1 MADLENKK
9 ANNPEAKKVKKK
21 SDKPS
26 LWSRIKSFFKSIK
39 SEVKKISWSPW
50 TDVRK
55 NTLVVVVVIVIC
67 AIALAVVDIV
77 FSYGIKFLG
86 PLGQTFARTL

>member
-9 ANNPEAKKVKKK
+9 ANNPETKPVKKK

-26 LWSRIKSFFKSIK
+26 LWSRIKSWMRSIK

-55 NTLVVVVVIVIC
+55 NTLVVVVVIVVC
-67 AIALAVVDIV
+67 AVALTIVDYV
-77 FSYGIKFLG
+77 FAQGITALG
-86 PLGQTFARTL
+86 NLF

>member
-9 ANNPEAKKVKKK
+9 ANNPETKNVKKK

-26 LWSRIKSFFKSIK
+26 LWSRIAAFCRSIK
-39 SEVKKISWSPW
+39 SELKKISWSPW

-55 NTLVVVVVIVIC
+55 NTLVVVVVIVVC
-67 AIALAVVDIV
+67 AVALAVVDIV
-77 FSYGIKFLG
+77 FSEGIKLLG
-86 PLGQTFARTL
+86 KL

>member
-26 LWSRIKSFFKSIK
+26 LGSRISAFARSIK

-55 NTLVVVVVIVIC
+55 NTLVVVVVIVVC
-67 AIALAVVDIV
+67 AVALAVVDIV
-77 FSYGIKFLG
+77 FSEGIKLLG
-86 PLGQTFARTL
+86 KL

>member
-9 ANNPEAKKVKKK
+9 ANNPEATKKVKKK

-26 LWSRIKSFFKSIK
+26 LWSRIAAYARSIK
-39 SEVKKISWSPW
+39 SEIKKISWSPW

-55 NTLVVVVVIVIC
+55 NTFVVVVVIAVC
-67 AIALAVVDIV
+67 AVALAIVDYV
-77 FSYGIKFLG
+77 LAQGITLLG
-86 PLGQTFARTL
+86 NIF

>member
-9 ANNPEAKKVKKK
+9 ANNPETKKVKKK

-26 LWSRIKSFFKSIK
+26 LWSRIKSFARSIK

-50 TDVRK
+50 SEVKK
-55 NTLVVVVVIVIC
+55 NTFVVVVVIAVC
-67 AIALAVVDIV
+67 AIALAIVDYV
-77 FSYGIKFLG
+77 FFQGITALG
-86 PLGQTFARTL
+86 KL

>member
-9 ANNPEAKKVKKK
+9 ANNPETKPVKKK

-26 LWSRIKSFFKSIK
+26 LWSRIKSWMRSIK

-50 TDVRK
+50 TEVRK

-67 AIALAVVDIV
+67 AVALAIVDVV
-77 FSYGIKFLG
+77 FSEGIKLLG
-86 PLGQTFARTL
+86 KL

>member
-26 LWSRIKSFFKSIK
+26 LWSRIKSFARSIK

-55 NTLVVVVVIVIC
+55 NTFVVVVIIVVC
-67 AIALAVVDIV
+67 AVALAIVDYV
-77 FSYGIKFLG
+77 FLQGITALG
-86 PLGQTFARTL
+86 KLF

>member
-1 MADLENKK
+1 MADLENKN
-9 ANNPEAKKVKKK
+9 ATNPETKKVKKK

-26 LWSRIKSFFKSIK
+26 LWSRIASFARSIK

-55 NTLVVVVVIVIC
+55 NTLVVVVVIAVCTIAM
-67 AIALAVVDIV
+67 AIVDYVFLQGITALGKL
-77 FSYGIKFLG
+77 F
-86 PLGQTFARTL
+86 

>member
-9 ANNPEAKKVKKK
+9 ANNPETKKVKKN

-26 LWSRIKSFFKSIK
+26 LWSKIASWMRSIK

-55 NTLVVVVVIVIC
+55 NTLVVVVLIVVC
-67 AIALAVVDIV
+67 AIALTIVDYV
-77 FSYGIKFLG
+77 FAQGITALG
-86 PLGQTFARTL
+86 NLF

>member
-9 ANNPEAKKVKKK
+9 ANNPETKPVKKK
-21 SDKPS
+21 SNKPS
-26 LWSRIKSFFKSIK
+26 LWSRIKSWMRSIK

-55 NTLVVVVVIVIC
+55 TTLVVIVVIVVC
-67 AIALAVVDIV
+67 AVALAIVDVV
-77 FSYGIKFLG
+77 FSEGIKLLG
-86 PLGQTFARTL
+86 KL

>member
-9 ANNPEAKKVKKK
+9 ANNPETNKVKKK

-26 LWSRIKSFFKSIK
+26 LGSRIASFARSIK

-50 TDVRK
+50 TEVRK
-55 NTLVVVVVIVIC
+55 NTLVVVVVIAIC
-67 AIALAVVDIV
+67 AVALAIVDYV
-77 FSYGIKFLG
+77 FLQGITGLG
-86 PLGQTFARTL
+86 KLF

>member
-1 MADLENKK
+1 MMNITT
-9 ANNPEAKKVKKK
+9 NNPETKNVKKK

-26 LWSRIKSFFKSIK
+26 LWSRITSFARSIK

-55 NTLVVVVVIVIC
+55 NTIVVVVVIAIC
-67 AIALAVVDIV
+67 VIALAIVDYV
-77 FSYGIKFLG
+77 FAQGITALG
-86 PLGQTFARTL
+86 KI

>member
-9 ANNPEAKKVKKK
+9 ANNPETKKVKKK

-26 LWSRIKSFFKSIK
+26 LWSRIKSWMRSIK

-50 TDVRK
+50 SDVKK
-55 NTLVVVVVIVIC
+55 NTLVVVVVILSC
-67 AIALAVVDIV
+67 AIALAIVDTV
-77 FSYGIKFLG
+77 FSQGIGLLG
-86 PLGQTFARTL
+86 KL

>member
-9 ANNPEAKKVKKK
+9 ANNPETKNVKKK

-26 LWSRIKSFFKSIK
+26 LWSRITSFARSIK

-50 TDVRK
+50 TEVRK
-55 NTLVVVVVIVIC
+55 NTIVVVVVIAIC
-67 AIALAVVDIV
+67 VIALAIVDYV
-77 FSYGIKFLG
+77 FAQGITALG
-86 PLGQTFARTL
+86 KI

>member
-9 ANNPEAKKVKKK
+9 ANNPETKNVKKK

-26 LWSRIKSFFKSIK
+26 LGSRISSFARSIK

-55 NTLVVVVVIVIC
+55 NTLVVVVVIAIC
-67 AIALAVVDIV
+67 VVALSILDTV
-77 FSYGIKFLG
+77 FSQGIRL
-86 PLGQTFARTL
+86 LGQIL

>member
-9 ANNPEAKKVKKK
+9 ANNPETKNVKKK

-26 LWSRIKSFFKSIK
+26 LWSKITAFARSIK

-50 TDVRK
+50 TEVRK
-55 NTLVVVVVIVIC
+55 NTLVVIVVIAVC
-67 AIALAVVDIV
+67 VVALWIVDFV
-77 FSYGIKFLG
+77 FLQGVTALG
-86 PLGQTFARTL
+86 NI

>member
-26 LWSRIKSFFKSIK
+26 IWSRIAAFARSIK
-39 SEVKKISWSPW
+39 REFKKISRSPW

-55 NTLVVVVVIVIC
+55 NTFVVVVVVVVC
-67 AIALAVVDIV
+67 GVALAIVDYV
-77 FSYGIKFLG
+77 FLQGITALG
-86 PLGQTFARTL
+86 KLF

>member
-9 ANNPEAKKVKKK
+9 ANNPETKNVKKK

-26 LWSRIKSFFKSIK
+26 LWSRIKSFARSIK

-55 NTLVVVVVIVIC
+55 NTFVVVVVIAVC
-67 AIALAVVDIV
+67 AIALAIVDYV
-77 FSYGIKFLG
+77 FLQGITALG
-86 PLGQTFARTL
+86 KL

>member
-9 ANNPEAKKVKKK
+9 ANNSEAKKVKKK

-26 LWSRIKSFFKSIK
+26 IWSRIAAFARSIK

-50 TDVRK
+50 TEVRK
-55 NTLVVVVVIVIC
+55 NTLVVIVVIAVC
-67 AIALAVVDIV
+67 AVALAIVDYV
-77 FSYGIKFLG
+77 FVQGITALG
-86 PLGQTFARTL
+86 KLF

>member
-9 ANNPEAKKVKKK
+9 ANNPQTKKVNKK

-26 LWSRIKSFFKSIK
+26 LWSRIKSFARSIK
-39 SEVKKISWSPW
+39 SEAKKISWSPW

-55 NTLVVVVVIVIC
+55 NTLVVVVVIAAC
-67 AIALAVVDIV
+67 AIALFVVDFV
-77 FSYGIKFLG
+77 FRTGIGLLG
-86 PLGQTFARTL
+86 SL

>member
-9 ANNPEAKKVKKK
+9 ANNPETKTVKKK
-21 SDKPS
+21 CDKPS
-26 LWSRIKSFFKSIK
+26 LWSRIKSFARSVK

-55 NTLVVVVVIVIC
+55 NTFVVVVVIAVC
-67 AIALAVVDIV
+67 AVALAIVDYV
-77 FSYGIKFLG
+77 FLQGITALG
-86 PLGQTFARTL
+86 KLF

>member
-9 ANNPEAKKVKKK
+9 ANNPETKNVKKK

-26 LWSRIKSFFKSIK
+26 FGSRIASFARSIK

-50 TDVRK
+50 TEVRK
-55 NTLVVVVVIVIC
+55 NTFVVVVVIAVC
-67 AIALAVVDIV
+67 VAALYVVDFV
-77 FSYGIKFLG
+77 FNWGIGLLG
-86 PLGQTFARTL
+86 

>member
-9 ANNPEAKKVKKK
+9 ANNPETKTVKKK

-26 LWSRIKSFFKSIK
+26 LWSRIASFARSIK
-39 SEVKKISWSPW
+39 SEVKKISWSTW

-55 NTLVVVVVIVIC
+55 NTLVVIVVIAIC
-67 AIALAVVDIV
+67 AVGLAIVDYVFAQGITAL
-77 FSYGIKFLG
+77 GNL
-86 PLGQTFARTL
+86 L

>member
-9 ANNPEAKKVKKK
+9 ANNPETKTVKKK

-26 LWSRIKSFFKSIK
+26 LWSRIKSFARSIK

-50 TDVRK
+50 TEVRK
-55 NTLVVVVVIVIC
+55 NTLVVIVVIAIC
-67 AIALAVVDIV
+67 AVALAIVDYV
-77 FSYGIKFLG
+77 FVQGITALG
-86 PLGQTFARTL
+86 KLF

>member
-9 ANNPEAKKVKKK
+9 ANNPETKSVKKK

-26 LWSRIKSFFKSIK
+26 LGSRIASFARSIK

-55 NTLVVVVVIVIC
+55 NTLVVVVVIVVC
-67 AIALAVVDIV
+67 AVALTIVDYV
-77 FSYGIKFLG
+77 FAQGITALG
-86 PLGQTFARTL
+86 NLF

>member
-1 MADLENKK
+1 MADLENKN
-9 ANNPEAKKVKKK
+9 ATNPETKKVKKK

-26 LWSRIKSFFKSIK
+26 LGSRIKSFARSVK

-55 NTLVVVVVIVIC
+55 NTFVVVVVIAVC
-67 AIALAVVDIV
+67 AVALAIVDYV
-77 FSYGIKFLG
+77 FLQGITALG
-86 PLGQTFARTL
+86 KLF

>member
-1 MADLENKK
+1 MADLEIKK
-9 ANNPEAKKVKKK
+9 ANNPETKKVKKN

-26 LWSRIKSFFKSIK
+26 LWSRIKSWMRSVK

-55 NTLVVVVVIVIC
+55 NTLVVVVVIVVC
-67 AIALAVVDIV
+67 ASALTIVDYV
-77 FSYGIKFLG
+77 FAQGITALG
-86 PLGQTFARTL
+86 NLF

>member
-1 MADLENKK
+1 MADLENKN
-9 ANNPEAKKVKKK
+9 ATNPETKKVKKK

-26 LWSRIKSFFKSIK
+26 LWSRIKSFARSVK

-55 NTLVVVVVIVIC
+55 NTIVVVVVIAIC
-67 AIALAVVDIV
+67 VVALAIVDYV
-77 FSYGIKFLG
+77 FAQGITALG
-86 PLGQTFARTL
+86 KL

>member
-9 ANNPEAKKVKKK
+9 ANNPETKTVKKK

-26 LWSRIKSFFKSIK
+26 LWSRIKSFARSVK

-50 TDVRK
+50 SDVKK
-55 NTLVVVVVIVIC
+55 NTFVVVVVIVVC
-67 AIALAVVDIV
+67 AVALAIVDTV
-77 FSYGIKFLG
+77 FSQGIGLLG
-86 PLGQTFARTL
+86 KL

>member
-1 MADLENKK
+1 MADLENKN
-9 ANNPEAKKVKKK
+9 ATNPETKKVKKK

-26 LWSRIKSFFKSIK
+26 LWSRIKSFARSIK

-55 NTLVVVVVIVIC
+55 NTFVVVVIIVVC
-67 AIALAVVDIV
+67 AVALAIVDYV
-77 FSYGIKFLG
+77 FLQGITALG
-86 PLGQTFARTL
+86 KLF

>member
-9 ANNPEAKKVKKK
+9 ANNPETKPVKKK

-26 LWSRIKSFFKSIK
+26 LWSRIASFARSIK

-55 NTLVVVVVIVIC
+55 NTLVVIVVIAAC
-67 AIALAVVDIV
+67 AVALAIVDYV
-77 FSYGIKFLG
+77 FSWGITLLG
-86 PLGQTFARTL
+86 KL

>member
-9 ANNPEAKKVKKK
+9 ANNPETKNVKKK

-26 LWSRIKSFFKSIK
+26 LWSRITSFARSIK

-50 TDVRK
+50 TEVRK
-55 NTLVVVVVIVIC
+55 NTIVVVVVIAIC
-67 AIALAVVDIV
+67 VIALAIVDYV
-77 FSYGIKFLG
+77 FLQGITALG
-86 PLGQTFARTL
+86 KLF

>member
-9 ANNPEAKKVKKK
+9 ANNPETKKVKKN

-26 LWSRIKSFFKSIK
+26 LWSKITAFMRSIK

-50 TDVRK
+50 TEVRK
-55 NTLVVVVVIVIC
+55 NTIVVVVVIAIC
-67 AIALAVVDIV
+67 AIALTIVDYV
-77 FSYGIKFLG
+77 FAQGITALG
-86 PLGQTFARTL
+86 KLF

>member
-1 MADLENKK
+1 MADLEIKK
-9 ANNPEAKKVKKK
+9 ANNPETKKVKKN

-26 LWSRIKSFFKSIK
+26 LWSKITSWMRSIK

-55 NTLVVVVVIVIC
+55 NTLVVIVVIVVC
-67 AIALAVVDIV
+67 AVALTIVDYV
-77 FSYGIKFLG
+77 FAQGITALG
-86 PLGQTFARTL
+86 NLF